1 MPVPT
6 SGAISLANLQTELEG
21 VAAGNNTTSITEFYA
36 GGSYVNAGSVAFP
49 GGTRTAIPTS
59 GAISLRNFYG
69 AKWFGADQGYAYA
82 TPGTYTVTIAN
93 RTGFINNFRYS
104 GVIQAGGG
112 GGGGA
117 HGSTAPNTDVINS
130 GGGGGGGEKITFNGT
145 ATGSTLSFTIV
156 IGAGGDAGGNS
167 TAANPYTPGGTVGG
181 AGGNS
186 QLYINGA
193 LIHNARGG
201 GGGGAGL
208 LKNTSPHLGTSG
220 VAGTHYGT
228 GNSPGAGFGSNDY
241 RAAGGRGG
249 DTIFGI
255 GALGFYASGF
265 SPAPG
270 GRGAGGAG
278 GGGEGGD
285 LRNGPSAGGAGY
297 ARIFFK
303 SDFPYTTSASWS
315 SAGSYSWTVP
325 TGIYYVQAN
334 ITGAGGG
341 GSYSAA
347 GGWNVVFINVT
358 PGEVLSLTVG
368 GPGGVSSWGD
378 ATLTA
383 AGGYAG
389 GGGGAKSGASY
400 AVAGGGGYSGI
411 FRGTTALAIAGG
423 GGGFASEA
431 ASGQGSDQGAANIIN
446 GAPGGSPDCRPM
458 WDQTGASPV
467 TSNSGAYLSG
477 TTGLTGKICAA
488 GGGGAGY
495 AGGGANT
502 STSVISGFF
511 GGGGGSSYKHTS
523 VGEYYRLPGECTGGS
538 WAAPYGNTGT
548 QGQIVIYY

>member
-21 VAAGNNTTSITEFYA
+21 VTAGANGASLSEFYA
-36 GGSYVNAGSVAFP
+36 GGSYVTAGSVAFP
-49 GGTRTAIPTS
+49 GGVRTAIPTS
-59 GAISLRNFYG
+59 GEISLDDFYG

-93 RTGFINNFRYS
+93 RTGFINNYRYS
-104 GVIQAGGG
+104 GIIQAGGG

-130 GGGGGGGEKITFNGT
+130 GGGGGGGQRINFNGT
-145 ATGSTLSFTIV
+145 ATGSTLTFTIV
-156 IGAGGDAGGNS
+156 VGAGGGGGGNS
-167 TAANPYTPGGTVGG
+167 TAANPYTPGGTPGG

-193 LIHNARGG
+193 LIANAAGG
-201 GGGGAGL
+201 GGGGAGAL
-208 LKNTSPHLGTSG
+208 NNGSLGTSG
-220 VAGTHYGT
+220 AAGTHYGT
-228 GNSPGAGFGSNDY
+228 GNSPGAGYGSNDY

-249 DTIFGI
+249 DTIFGQ
-255 GALGFYASGF
+255 GALGYYPSG
-265 SPAPG
+265 SSTISG

-285 LRNGPSAGGAGY
+285 LRNTASAGGAGY

-303 SDFPYTTSASWS
+303 SDFPNTTSASWS

-325 TGIYYVQAN
+325 AGIYYVQAN

-358 PGEVLSLTVG
+358 PGEVLGITVG
-368 GPGGVSSWGD
+368 GPGGVSGWGD
-378 ATLTA
+378 ATLTVG
-383 AGGYAG
+383 GGYAG
-389 GGGGAKSGASY
+389 GGGGDKYQAAN

-411 FRGTTALAIAGG
+411 FRGSTPLAIAGG
-423 GGGFASEA
+423 GGGYASQDA
-431 ASGQGSDQGAANIIN
+431 TGSGAGGEGSSNIFYA
-446 GAPGGSPDCRPM
+446 APGGSPDHQPM
-458 WDQTGASPV
+458 WSGYGASPV
-467 TSNSGAYLSG
+467 TSNSGSYLAG
-477 TTGLTGKICAA
+477 TTGSTGKGAC
-488 GGGGAGY
+488 GGGGGGY
-495 AGGGANT
+495 AGGGAHVDPGGT
-502 STSVISGFF
+502 PLGSYFA
-511 GGGGGSSYKHTS
+511 GGGGSSYKDPS

-538 WAAPYGNTGT
+538 WASPYGNTGT
-548 QGQIVIYY
+548 QGQVVIYY